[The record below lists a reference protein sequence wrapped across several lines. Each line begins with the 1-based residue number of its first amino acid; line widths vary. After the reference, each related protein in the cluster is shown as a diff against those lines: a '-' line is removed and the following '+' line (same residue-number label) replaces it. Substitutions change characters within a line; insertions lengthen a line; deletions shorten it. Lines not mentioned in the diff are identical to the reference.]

1 MSSQGDNLCRY
12 LPATWLKFRACV
24 LAVCTLLLSDCTGSD
39 GQEISFSR
47 DVKPI
52 LARRCFACHG
62 PDARESGLALHER
75 SLAIAPTDSDAAAIV
90 PGQPDASELL
100 RRVASTDHGER
111 MPPEGEPL
119 SERQVQL
126 LRQWIAGGA
135 EYTKHW
141 AFVPPKKRGPPEV
154 NDKQWVRN
162 PIDAFILARLEKA
175 GLAPAQPADK
185 RVLARRLYFD
195 LSGLPPAPDQLRAF
209 LNDDRP
215 DAYERL
221 VDQLLA
227 SPRYGEKWAR
237 HWLDVVRYGES
248 NSFERDAPKP
258 FVWKYR
264 DYVIR
269 SLNEDK
275 PYDQFVREQLAGD
288 ELAEVTADSVTATG
302 FYRLGTWDDEPAD
315 PLQSKYDDL
324 DNIISTTSGA
334 FLGLT
339 IGCARCHDHKI
350 DPVPQTDYY
359 GFLAF
364 FADVTPYALKDR
376 RDPKFHSLWDFSTA
390 EEKQQRA
397 ALEQQLQEL
406 NQRKRAIEQAAIVK
420 MEAGDQR
427 RTETRER
434 QAVLDEKLHLHHGK
448 AEHQRYL
455 ELKKQAAD
463 VKKRIEA
470 LPPPNMLL
478 SLAKCDPN
486 PATMHVMHRGNPH
499 AQADPVEP
507 CYPELFGA
515 DPPTIPSAEPGARS
529 AGRRRVLAEWIT
541 RDDNM
546 LSSRVIANRLW
557 QHHFGRGIVRTPN
570 NFGQLGTPP
579 THPELLDWLAL
590 WLVDND
596 WRLKPLHKLM
606 VMSSTYRQSSAASEL
621 GLATDPENNLF
632 WRFNMRRLTAEEIRD
647 AVLLVSGQLNDQ
659 MYGPSIYPKLSQEVL
674 ATQSRPG
681 ENWGKSSPREAAR
694 RSIYIHIKRS
704 LIPPELAS
712 FDFPETDTSCEARF
726 NTTQAAQALNLL
738 HGEFLQTQ
746 AKHLAN
752 RVWKERGQANG
763 EDLSDQIGHAMR
775 LALQREPDPLDVQ
788 DAEKLIQQYRTK
800 HKLSTEEA
808 FRQVCLM
815 VLNLNEF
822 VYLD

>member
-1 MSSQGDNLCRY
+1 MIPAAGNY
-12 LPATWLKFRACV
+12 LSYRRWA
-24 LAVCTLLLSDCTGSD
+24 TLLAMCAGLLGCGVVVA
-39 GQEISFSR
+39 EEVSFSR

-62 PDARESGLALHER
+62 PETSESGFALHER
-75 SLAIAPTDSDAAAIV
+75 QLAIAATNSGSPAIV
-90 PGQPDASELL
+90 PGDPEASELL
-100 RRVASTDHGER
+100 SRVLSHDTDLR
-111 MPPEGEPL
+111 MPPEGDPL
-119 SERQVQL
+119 SEREVGL
-126 LRQWIAGGA
+126 LRRWIAAGA
-135 EYTKHW
+135 EYQKHW
-141 AFVPPKKRGPPEV
+141 AFVPPKQQTPPQVLAE
-154 NDKQWVRN
+154 QWIAN
-162 PIDAFILARLEKA
+162 PIDRFVLAQLEAA
-175 GLAPAQPADK
+175 GLQPNPPADK
-185 RVLARRLYFD
+185 RVLARRVYYD
-195 LSGLPPAPDQLRAF
+195 LTGLPPSPQELSEYLA
-209 LNDDRP
+209 DDRP

-221 VDQLLA
+221 VDRLLA
-227 SPRYGEKWAR
+227 SPRHGEKWAR
-237 HWLDVVRYGES
+237 HWLDLVRYGES

-269 SLNEDK
+269 SLNNDK

-288 ELAEVTADSVTATG
+288 ELDTVTADSITATG

-315 PLQSKYDDL
+315 PLQAKFDDL
-324 DNIISTTSGA
+324 DNTVATTSGA

-359 GFLAF
+359 SFLAF

-376 RDPKFHSLWDFSTA
+376 RDPKFHSLWDFSDPDI
-390 EEKQQRA
+390 KQRRETLQRQIQS
-397 ALEQQLQEL
+397 LGDEQ
-406 NQRKRAIEQAAIVK
+406 RAIEQAAIK
-420 MEAGDQR
+420 QMEAADQR

-434 QAVLDEKLHLHHGK
+434 QAVLDEKLHRHHSEQ
-448 AEHQRYL
+448 AHQQYL
-455 ELKKQAAD
+455 ALKQQSSDLESQLKS
-463 VKKRIEA
+463 
-470 LPPPNMLL
+470 LPPPELIL
-478 SLAKCDPN
+478 SLAKCDAR

-499 AQADPVEP
+499 APGEAVAPAF
-507 CYPELFGA
+507 PELFGA
-515 DPPTIPSAEPGARS
+515 DAPQIPPTAPGARS

-579 THPELLDWLAL
+579 THPALLDWLAV

-606 VMSSTYRQSSAASEL
+606 VMSSAYRQSSAATPE
-621 GLATDPENNLF
+621 GLAADPENNLF
-632 WRFNMRRLTAEEIRD
+632 WRFDMRRLTAEEIRD
-647 AVLLVSGQLNDQ
+647 SVLFTSGKLNLQ
-659 MYGPSIYPKLSQEVL
+659 MHGPSIYPKLSQEVL

-681 ENWGKSSPREAAR
+681 ENWGKSSSRQAAR

-704 LIPPELAS
+704 LLPPELS
-712 FDFPETDTSCEARF
+712 QFDFPEPDISCEARF
-726 NTTQAAQALNLL
+726 NTTQAAQALNML

-746 AKHLAN
+746 AGHFAH
-752 RVWKERGQANG
+752 RVRQEAG
-763 EDLSDQIGHAMR
+763 DQSLRNQLGYAMR
-775 LALQREPDPLDVQ
+775 LALQRAPNEQDLQ
-788 DAEKLIQQYRTK
+788 DAEQLIEKYRTK
-800 HKLSTEEA
+800 HSLSEEEA
-808 FRQVCLM
+808 FRQYCLL